1 MNSKKSILPSN
12 NYDNQ
17 SKWLPRSL
25 IDLRLP
31 TTWIGKG
38 LKGLTKEYYDVLIR
52 KIESFYQQTKFS
64 EYLLVDIITFV
75 NQIYYKI
82 EKADFI
88 VLFKELL
95 NYLRHQLLKKDPI
108 VYYCTIKV
116 VDYLVRFC
124 GYYSQILINNS
135 RILLKTISVTAIR
148 QSMITNRRNK
158 RAALVALDCIQ
169 AWAEAFPDDVIYTE
183 DKPQTE
189 TNNHQQKN
197 STNTPKKAENRELV
211 IIENPS
217 ENNLLAVMKKSSLTA
232 IRSPFRHNKK
242 GQVPIKAVLTRS
254 TSSTSSS
261 GHPQEVNE
269 VDEALRNDDQNDFFQ
284 QMEKDSRKEDQQN
297 PDFSTAPSSSS
308 SSTTKGNNKPVHQT
322 KIYRMK
328 SNFALIYRELK
339 KEKRVKFQR
348 PEFDPIRMPI
358 LTMNLVVKQQQL
370 QLQQEEEDQS
380 IIHNH
385 SNSVAGLSM
394 DQSNQSFSFIDSA
407 PESQLPMRGILN
419 MKSAMSLVSPPL
431 KNSGGNNNN
440 TNNNKTP
447 HQSHQELL
455 LLSLMKNEGE
465 ETNNK
470 TKTNIIGS
478 AIKQPS
484 LDLLEETTQKNQCME
499 TNLIQKQLEQLESAM
514 NTSVHYQSSQE
525 RLLKRHQLEVTAS
538 KLQLTPRE
546 RDRFLVEQEQQLSL
560 ERLNNVREERLQ
572 EEEGGGN
579 GCGQGKEGFLLSVSS
594 AASAGCSSASSSSS
608 SRSSSQKT
616 RNSPMNSP
624 LKANN
629 LFENEKD
636 EDEFMIELDDEMICK
651 KHQVSPHL
659 SNQEEESIVVKEHK
673 EKEKTTSP
681 SSTTA
686 VENNSN
692 YSTNSSEQHS
702 SIGAAVVAV
711 PFVSPLSDSL
721 LLEATAAGGA
731 NTDKMDDQMFN
742 DLSLLKT
749 TRGRQGEEQEAEL
762 NRYECLQEKLH
773 NISAISSLDFDDYLE
788 DCDLNQQQQQ
798 RVVMELS
805 RKEEEEKRE
814 HEQEEVLLN
823 CSTFSD
829 ELSRVV
835 QFNEEQ
841 RESLRATTE
850 EEKEVALHR
859 STSSSLFLDPYQQ
872 EEEDNNGLLE
882 IFLTEFAPITTTTK
896 VNSQR
901 LSHHDHEE
909 YLQPN
914 DDPLMIDENDESNCS
929 QNRMTSDDKEF
940 IAALEFIQNNEQQE
954 KNKINKEEDNNS
966 PFTRRKSTK
975 EMIALFNSS
984 TKKNVDNNKT
994 NNKFQ
999 KEMFLEAK
1007 RSSLSKAVKITEDEI
1022 CDNEDERI
1030 TATPRKNSTEDTTKT
1045 PFTVGKLFLD
1055 HHQHHDDS
1063 ELDLFNSSVY
1073 QLAKEKLRGVDSN
1086 YSLNDENNNSTLNN
1100 QFLSPQKQSFHE
1112 KLLKFQQFSSSQKN
1126 LHEITDS
1133 MRNGNLTSDQNVEIK
1148 FYGSQRVV
1156 VRKNSQY

>member
-1 MNSKKSILPSN
+1 MYTKKSAVPS

-183 DKPQTE
+183 DKPPTE
-189 TNNHQQKN
+189 TNQVQ
-197 STNTPKKAENRELV
+197 TNTPRKSTVSMENRELV

-232 IRSPFRHNKK
+232 IRSPFRHSKK
-242 GQVPIKAVLTRS
+242 GQVPIKTVLTRS

-261 GHPQEVNE
+261 GHQQDVNE
-269 VDEALRNDDQNDFFQ
+269 VDEGLLSDDQKEFFQ

-297 PDFSTAPSSSS
+297 PDFAPAPSSSS
-308 SSTTKGNNKPVHQT
+308 SSTARGKSVHQT

-358 LTMNLVVKQQQL
+358 LTMNLVLKQQQL
-370 QLQQEEEDQS
+370 QLQQEEDDQS
-380 IIHNH
+380 IIHNN
-385 SNSVAGLSM
+385 SNYNGVGLSM

-407 PESQLPMRGILN
+407 PEPQLPMRGVLNLKSTLSIL
-419 MKSAMSLVSPPL
+419 SPPL
-431 KNSGGNNNN
+431 KNNDGD
-440 TNNNKTP
+440 NNNKTP
-447 HQSHQELL
+447 HQGHQESL
-455 LLSLMKNEGE
+455 LLSLMKKEGE
-465 ETNNK
+465 EENK
-470 TKTNIIGS
+470 TKNKIIGS

-484 LDLLEETTQKNQCME
+484 LDLLEETTSQKNKSME
-499 TNLIQKQLEQLESAM
+499 NNLIQKQLEQLESAM
-514 NTSVHYQSSQE
+514 NTSCHYQSSQE

-546 RDRFLVEQEQQLSL
+546 REKFLVEQEQQLSL

-572 EEEGGGN
+572 EEEQGN
-579 GCGQGKEGFLLSVSS
+579 GGGQGKEGFLLSVSS
-594 AASAGCSSASSSSS
+594 AGCSSASL
-608 SRSSSQKT
+608 SRTSSQKT
-616 RNSPMNSP
+616 KTSPMNSP

-629 LFENEKD
+629 LFENEEED
-636 EDEFMIELDDEMICK
+636 EDGFMIELDDEMICK
-651 KHQVSPHL
+651 KPEISPRL
-659 SNQEEESIVVKEHK
+659 FQQDESIELKQQK
-673 EKEKTTSP
+673 EKEDTATP
-681 SSTTA
+681 SSTAA
-686 VENNSN
+686 VD
-692 YSTNSSEQHS
+692 NSSSDKTSSHDDHS
-702 SIGAAVVAV
+702 SVVASVAV

-721 LLEATAAGGA
+721 LLEATAAGGD
-731 NTDKMDDQMFN
+731 NNDKVDDQMFN

-749 TRGRQGEEQEAEL
+749 TRGRQGEDEQDH
-762 NRYECLQEKLH
+762 YDCLQEKLH

-788 DCDLNQQQQQ
+788 DCDLNQQQEQ

-805 RKEEEEKRE
+805 MKEEGDREQGEEEEE
-814 HEQEEVLLN
+814 ILLN
-823 CSTFSD
+823 CSTFSNQ
-829 ELSRVV
+829 LSRVV

-841 RESLRATTE
+841 RESRRVATE
-850 EEKEVALHR
+850 EEREVVVEQQQPSALHR
-859 STSSSLFLDPYQQ
+859 SSSSSLFLDPYQE
-872 EEEDNNGLLE
+872 EEEDNNELLE

-909 YLQPN
+909 YLQAN
-914 DDPLMIDENDESNCS
+914 DDPLMIDENDQSNCS
-929 QNRMTSDDKEF
+929 NNRMTSDDKEF
-940 IAALEFIQNNEQQE
+940 IAALEFVQNSNNEQQE
-954 KNKINKEEDNNS
+954 KSNKEDEDNNS

-984 TKKNVDNNKT
+984 TKKNSSNGDK

-1022 CDNEDERI
+1022 YDNEDKDEK
-1030 TATPRKNSTEDTTKT
+1030 TAATPRKNSINDTANA

-1055 HHQHHDDS
+1055 HQNHDDS

-1073 QLAKEKLRGVDSN
+1073 QLTKEKLRAVDSN
-1086 YSLNDENNNSTLNN
+1086 YSLNDENNNNNNGNN

-1126 LHEITDS
+1126 LHEIADS
-1133 MRNGNLTSDQNVEIK
+1133 MRNGNLASDKNVEIK